1 MNIKK
6 HDYITS
12 TGTFGK
18 MYLQDIEK
26 ESISSTLIP
35 LFYMTSSR

>member
-18 MYLQDIEK
+18 IFE
-26 ESISSTLIP
+26 ISGKNRFRRYPSFHRP
-35 LFYMTSSR
+35 